1 MGGVKS
7 VRKWKSNL
15 QEEGGHF
22 LWGPKMC
29 SLGLLAAFR
38 VQIADSI
45 RIEITFVAN
54 GLTGPTVEEPYC
66 VNAARCHRAPQKK
79 GVSELRP
86 YKKHRNNRKHRG

>member
-1 MGGVKS
+1 M
-7 VRKWKSNL
+7 RKWKSDL

-54 GLTGPTVEEPYC
+54 GLTGPTAEEPYC
-66 VNAARCHRAPQKK
+66 VNAARCYRAPQKK
-79 GVSELRP
+79 GSASSGPTKNTEITE
-86 YKKHRNNRKHRG
+86 NTEDSI